1 MCCTVSSAARSRMAT
16 NAPAC
21 ANAIAIACPM
31 RDPPPVTMATRPW
44 SDSDGSGESAAGMA
58 TEIVAARG
66 VTGTKCFLFRS
77 WPVGRQLV
85 HDVAPERFPSGERD
99 DGPVAPVEN
108 AVGAKAGTHVL
119 HVRPKGVG
127 VTLIGPRLR
136 EQPRDLAGHAGVRRH
151 ALDGGGPRRERV
163 VPDGRLAAVVE
174 HDVHSIALFHERQRF
189 VEL

>member
-1 MCCTVSSAARSRMAT
+1 MAT

-31 RDPPPVTMATRPW
+31 PDPPPVTMATRPW

-58 TEIVAARG
+58 TEVVAARG
-66 VTGTKCFLFRS
+66 VTRIECVLFRC

-85 HDVAPERFPSGERD
+85 HDVAPERFPSRECD
-99 DGPVAPVEN
+99 DGPVAPIEN

-163 VPDGRLAAVVE
+163 VPAGRLAALFE
-174 HDVHSIALFHERQRF
+174 PDVHSIALSHDRPSF
-189 VEL
+189 